1 QVFFNLLMN
10 AIEAMPKG
18 GVITI
23 KTYKMAPSE
32 SSLDNRL
39 CVIEITDN
47 GEGIL
52 KRNLRKLFEPFFTTK
67 RDKKGIG
74 LGLFMAKMIVNNHKG
89 DLVIDSKLGKG
100 ATAKIILPLS

>member
-1 QVFFNLLMN
+1 MN

-32 SSLDNRL
+32 SSLDKRL
-39 CVIEITDN
+39 CVTEIMDAGGGISKDN
-47 GEGIL
+47 L
-52 KRNLRKLFEPFFTTK
+52 QKLFEPFFTTK
-67 RDKKGIG
+67 RDIKGIG
-74 LGLFMAKMIVNNHKG
+74 LGLSMAKMIVNNHKG

-100 ATAKIILPLS
+100 TNAKIILPLS